1 MPSPSSLRALAA
13 IVAAAAVLAGCGAAG
28 DAGAPRWVAET
39 DTIGDTIVVRTVSG
53 GVWPAGVTVVPEVT
67 IGKFEGEDEYIFGE
81 IVSLTV
87 AADGSIFLYD
97 RHAKALRQY
106 APDGTYVRTIG
117 REGGGP
123 GEYRRPDGGLAIT
136 PDGRLL
142 LRDPGN
148 ARINIYSL
156 AGEPLGSWRIEGGY
170 STSSPLV
177 VDAAG
182 RVYTPGLMDRTADV
196 TQWKNAL
203 IRVGPDSVARDTLP
217 VPELEYEHK
226 VLVARRTSESG
237 TSTSVNSVPFTAS
250 ALWAYSPLGYFVVG
264 VNDRYALSLLR
275 TGEPVLRIEKAWTPV
290 PVGSAEKAEMERR
303 ATESMRYTDPNWRWD
318 GPGIPDT
325 KPAFRSLF
333 VAADGRIWVQTHQPA
348 FEIEVEEETGEP
360 RPGRRTPQRWV
371 EPLVYDVFEPDGRY
385 LGAIELPRN
394 TSVRYARGDHI
405 WAITRDELDVQ
416 YVTRFRIQ
424 TAEPISDR

>member
-13 IVAAAAVLAGCGAAG
+13 IVAAAAVLAGCGAG

-81 IVSLTV
+81 IVALTV

-117 REGGGP
+117 REGGWP
-123 GEYRRPDGGLAIT
+123 GEYRRPDAGLTIT
-136 PDGRLL
+136 PDGRLPASPCCGSRR
-142 LRDPGN
+142 RDPR
-148 ARINIYSL
+148 ARRIG
-156 AGEPLGSWRIEGGY
+156 GE
-170 STSSPLV
+170 
-177 VDAAG
+177 G
-182 RVYTPGLMDRTADV
+182 RDGAPRYGEH
-196 TQWKNAL
+196 AL
-203 IRVGPDSVARDTLP
+203 HR
-217 VPELEYEHK
+217 PEL
-226 VLVARRTSESG
+226 
-237 TSTSVNSVPFTAS
+237 
-250 ALWAYSPLGYFVVG
+250 AL
-264 VNDRYALSLLR
+264 
-275 TGEPVLRIEKAWTPV
+275 
-290 PVGSAEKAEMERR
+290 RR
-303 ATESMRYTDPNWRWD
+303 ARH
-318 GPGIPDT
+318 PGHQARVPL
-325 KPAFRSLF
+325 LF

-348 FEIEVEEETGEP
+348 FEIEAEEETGEP

-394 TSVRYARGDHI
+394 TSVRYARGEHI
-405 WAITRDELDVQ
+405 WASTRDELDVQ

-424 TAEPISDR
+424 TDERISDR

>member
-1 MPSPSSLRALAA
+1 MPSPSSRALAA
-13 IVAAAAVLAGCGAAG
+13 ITSAAVLAGCGAAS
-28 DAGAPRWVAET
+28 DASAPRWVAEA
-39 DTIGDTIVVRTVSG
+39 DTIGDTVVVRTIAGS
-53 GVWPAGVTVVPEVT
+53 VWPAGVTVTPEVT
-67 IGKFEGEDEYIFGE
+67 IGQFEGPDEYVFGE

-97 RHAKALRQY
+97 RQAKALRQY

-123 GEYRRPDGGLAIT
+123 GEYRRPDAGLAIT

-156 AGEPLGSWRIEGGY
+156 TGESLGSWRIEGGF
-170 STSSPLV
+170 STSNPLF

-196 TQWKNAL
+196 TRWRNAL
-203 IRVGPDSVARDTLP
+203 IRVGPDSITPDTLP
-217 VPELEYEHK
+217 VPELEHEPK
-226 VLVARRTSESG
+226 VLVARHTTERG

-250 ALWAYSPLGYFVVG
+250 AHWAYSPLGYFVVG
-264 VNDRYALSLLR
+264 VSDRYAISLLR

-290 PVGSAEKAEMERR
+290 PVNPEEKAEAERR
-303 ATESMRYTDPNWRWD
+303 SIESMRFTDPNWRWD

-325 KPAFRSLF
+325 KPAFRSIF
-333 VAADGRIWVQTHQPA
+333 VAADGRIWVQLHQPA
-348 FEIEVEEETGEP
+348 FEIELEEETREP
-360 RPGRRTPQRWV
+360 RPGRLTPQRWV
-371 EPLVYDVFEPDGRY
+371 EPLVYDIFEPDGRY

-394 TSVRYARGDHI
+394 TSVRYARGDHL
-405 WAITRDELDVQ
+405 WAITRDEFDVQ

-424 TAEPISDR
+424 TAEPIADR